1 MTSSTTT
8 VDRDFASLVALLV
21 EGAAQ
26 VSRMAADG
34 AWSTVPVSC
43 AAELTADL
51 YRARDA
57 LTATAVAGVTVVH
70 ASGALPVGHVSTRRW
85 LEVATG
91 MSGASA
97 GAALARSRSLSE
109 AGYART
115 RMAWLAGLISDDMV
129 RAITTGVPVALR
141 RLNVAEV
148 PEVVARIEAQ
158 LVPYALDHSVDEVR
172 TTLKRL
178 RIALDP
184 DGVDERELAAYDEE
198 QLVLVPVGDGYEVR
212 GYLTKESAAALLTV
226 LERTVD
232 SWFREG
238 SLTPEQQ
245 TLSGEDVRSTGRR
258 RGRRAHLHAQ
268 ALAELCQQLLDD
280 GALGTQQAQR
290 PHVTVTVDA
299 EDYRAGLGGLLQ
311 VPGREPEP
319 ITTAMVDR
327 FLCDADIT
335 SVLTRT
341 LDVAA
346 PEPDRDSAAPDAA
359 ATETRGTGMG
369 TAVTLSHAWLH
380 DAVRETLYVGR
391 AHRTPPR
398 RLRTALA
405 ARDRHCQLPDCRV
418 ASDRCRAHH
427 VRFWSQGGRTV
438 LDNLVLVCE
447 VHHTRIHLE
456 KWHVT
461 PTPGRRPGMP
471 GCWSC
476 TPPPRPRP

>member
-1 MTSSTTT
+1 VTSSTTT

-34 AWSTVPVSC
+34 AWSSVPVAC

-70 ASGALPVGHVSTRRW
+70 ASGALPSGHVSTRRW
-85 LEVATG
+85 LEAATG

-97 GAALARSRSLSE
+97 GAALARSRSLSDD
-109 AGYART
+109 GYART
-115 RMAWLAGLISDDMV
+115 RMAWLSGLISDDMV
-129 RAITTGVPVALR
+129 RVITTGVPAALR

-148 PEVVARIEAQ
+148 PDVVAQIEAQ
-158 LVPYALDHSVDEVR
+158 LVPYALEHSVEEVR
-172 TTLKRL
+172 TKLKRL

-198 QLVLVPVGDGYEVR
+198 QLILVPVGDGYEVR

-226 LERTVD
+226 LEQKVD
-232 SWFREG
+232 SWFHDG

-245 TLSGEDVRSTGRR
+245 ALTGEDVRSTGRR
-258 RGRRAHLHAQ
+258 RGRRPHLHAQ
-268 ALAELCQQLLDD
+268 ALTELCRQLLDG
-280 GALGTQQAQR
+280 GALGTHHAQR

-299 EDYRAGLGGLLQ
+299 DDYRAGLGGLLQ
-311 VPGREPEP
+311 IPGREPEP

-327 FLCDADIT
+327 FLCDADLT
-335 SVLTRT
+335 TVLTRT
-341 LDVAA
+341 LDVAECA
-346 PEPDRDSAAPDAA
+346 HDA
-359 ATETRGTGMG
+359 GTG
-369 TAVTLSHAWLH
+369 TAPTLSHAWLH

-398 RLRTALA
+398 RLRKALDL
-405 ARDRHCQLPDCRV
+405 RDRHCQFPDCRV
-418 ASDRCRAHH
+418 NADRCRAHH
-427 VRFWSQGGRTV
+427 VRFWSQGGRTD

-447 VHHTRIHLE
+447 AHHTRIHLE
-456 KWHVT
+456 NWHLT

-471 GCWSC
+471 GCWTF

>member
-1 MTSSTTT
+1 
-8 VDRDFASLVALLV
+8 
-21 EGAAQ
+21 
-26 VSRMAADG
+26 
-34 AWSTVPVSC
+34 VP
-43 AAELTADL
+43 D
-51 YRARDA
+51 
-57 LTATAVAGVTVVH
+57 
-70 ASGALPVGHVSTRRW
+70 
-85 LEVATG
+85 
-91 MSGASA
+91 
-97 GAALARSRSLSE
+97 
-109 AGYART
+109 
-115 RMAWLAGLISDDMV
+115 
-129 RAITTGVPVALR
+129 
-141 RLNVAEV
+141 
-148 PEVVARIEAQ
+148 VVAQIEAQ

-172 TTLKRL
+172 TKLKRL

-198 QLVLVPVGDGYEVR
+198 QLVLVPVGEGYEVR

-226 LERTVD
+226 LEQKVD
-232 SWFREG
+232 SWFHDG

-245 TLSGEDVRSTGRR
+245 TLSGEEVRSTGRR

-311 VPGREPEP
+311 VSGREPEP

-359 ATETRGTGMG
+359 ATETTGTGMG

-405 ARDRHCQLPDCRV
+405 ARDRHCQFPHCRV
-418 ASDRCRAHH
+418 TADRCRAHH
-427 VRFWSQGGRTV
+427 VRFWSQGGRTD

-447 VHHTRIHLE
+447 AHHTRIHLE
-456 KWHVT
+456 KWRVT
-461 PTPGRRPGMP
+461 PTTGRRPGMP
-471 GCWSC
+471 GCWTF